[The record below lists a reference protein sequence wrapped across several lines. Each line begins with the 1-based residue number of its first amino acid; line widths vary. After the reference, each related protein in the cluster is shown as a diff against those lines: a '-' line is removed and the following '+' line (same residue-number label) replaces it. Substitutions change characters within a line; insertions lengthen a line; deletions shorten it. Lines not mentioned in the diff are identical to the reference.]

1 MIINISKHNTKG
13 EIMDPNKINNNNEI
27 KTKRTFFRKIKDM
40 ALKTKHTLKDF
51 FPRRIKATD
60 QEKNKGPKF

>member
-1 MIINISKHNTKG
+1 MN
-13 EIMDPNKINNNNEI
+13 PNKINHEKNN
-27 KTKRTFFRKIKDM
+27 KKKKRTFFKKIKNM
-40 ALKTKHTLKDF
+40 TLKTKHLLKSF